1 MKPILSLFTL
11 LVLVFGCKNE
21 TTNSSEEINTET
33 QQNEFAIIIH
43 GGAGTIL
50 KENMSDEM
58 EAEYKEKLEEVVKV
72 GYTILKNVGTSQDPV
87 LKTIQVME
95 ESPLFNAGK
104 GAVFTNEGANELDA
118 SFMDGKTLNAGAV
131 AGVKNVKSP
140 IM

>member
-11 LVLVFGCKNE
+11 LVLVFGCKNK